1 MVKVVC
7 SWLLLVNHITTIRT
21 WKNITVTVTIL
32 KLMKVHLVSLTV
44 QILADVITHVMF
56 VRKSLANGVI

>member
-1 MVKVVC
+1 M
-7 SWLLLVNHITTIRT
+7 
-21 WKNITVTVTIL
+21 TVTVTIL
-32 KLMKVHLVSLTV
+32 KLMQVHLVSLTV